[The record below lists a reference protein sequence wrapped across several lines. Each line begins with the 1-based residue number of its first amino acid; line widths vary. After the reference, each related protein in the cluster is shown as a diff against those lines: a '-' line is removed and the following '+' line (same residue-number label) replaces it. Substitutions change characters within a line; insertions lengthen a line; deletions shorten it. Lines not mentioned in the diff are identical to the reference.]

1 MGGALSKKVQR
12 WRIDLIRAVSLIE
25 ATIDFAD
32 EDIPVD
38 VTPEVLELINKTQT
52 DLKTE
57 IQGSFA
63 AERIREGFEVAIVGA
78 PNIGKSTLLNA
89 LAGRDAAITSD
100 IAGTTRDVIEVKMD
114 IDGYAVTLLDTA
126 GLRDTSDKIEKI
138 GVDLAINRAEKADLR
153 VFITQD
159 GSVTGSMLT
168 PDKNDILTIGKCD
181 LINNTKTLAISG
193 KTGDGLDA
201 LLKEISLKLTN
212 LSILHIKHKGE
223 ELNYYS

>member
-1 MGGALSKKVQR
+1 M
-12 WRIDLIRAVSLIE
+12 
-25 ATIDFAD
+25 
-32 EDIPVD
+32 D

-212 LSILHIKHKGE
+212 LSIGAQTATRERHRVAMISAQKYLDAR
-223 ELNYYS
+223 SR